1 MDYFTMVTIAVVAA
15 FVCLTILGIVY
26 YWYLYKMA
34 KLKKETPPPP

>member
-1 MDYFTMVTIAVVAA
+1 MDYYSGVVIVGIV
-15 FVCLTILGIVY
+15 FIVCLTILGIVY